1 MSRRRRIR
9 VAPKG
14 NPNLKLIAMQI
25 IAMAIALVA
34 VLFLTYRFSS
44 GTSHLVDYL
53 SGEDLT
59 VENANLEEQYE
70 EVSLDE
76 NY

>member
-1 MSRRRRIR
+1 
-9 VAPKG
+9 
-14 NPNLKLIAMQI
+14 MQI